1 MKSKGAVITF
11 NMPPVLNTAVIEY
24 EPSISVFVI
33 PRFPLIYKPECPQTI
48 VKGRSDIL
56 VVMPFFLADSSVP

>member
-56 VVMPFFLADSSVP
+56 VVTPVFLADSSVP